1 MNMINVLLL
10 ALLVGVM
17 IFDSIMQSG
26 LREKLRRADI
36 EVMRMQSERNRME
49 TELHAAMRREENK
62 RSHQRKVQDETI
74 KELKVKYLETVHEYE
89 EKLRVLEARYQTLAD
104 ISNKALSTKSGK

>member
-1 MNMINVLLL
+1 MNMVNVLLL

-36 EVMRMQSERNRME
+36 EVMRMQAERNRME
-49 TELHAAMRREENK
+49 AELHSVLRREENK
-62 RSHQRKVQDETI
+62 RYHQCKVRDERI
-74 KELKVKYLETVHEYE
+74 KE
-89 EKLRVLEARYQTLAD
+89 LEARYQTLAD
-104 ISNKALSTKSGK
+104 ISNRALATKSGK